1 MDTNMKLYEHQVVEK
16 RLLEKLYEAEEI
28 INNENVWMSLEEL
41 KVATQNTNK

>member
-1 MDTNMKLYEHQVVEK
+1 MKLYEYQVVEK

>member
-1 MDTNMKLYEHQVVEK
+1 MDTNMKLYEYQVVEK

-28 INNENVWMSLEEL
+28 IDNENVWMSLEEL

>member
-1 MDTNMKLYEHQVVEK
+1 MKLYEYQVVEK

-41 KVATQNTNK
+41 KVAMQNTNK

>member
-1 MDTNMKLYEHQVVEK
+1 MDTNMKLYEYQVVEK